1 MKKKNN
7 QLLNQQN
14 KGITLIVLIITI
26 IVLLIISGVT
36 INMALGQNGLL
47 NNSKEAAQKYK
58 ESQEKEELS
67 LILSDYY
74 MAKIQ
79 DDNINLETYLK
90 EKNVTIMDENSD
102 NYVIRYKEYEFTV
115 NKDSMELIDGQ
126 KIGSSENNIDY
137 ILNKIKEDIINK
149 VVEEKQSEING
160 NEMDQISEYII
171 QAQMELILEKYGIIK
186 YDEGNNILGIKL
198 NNTDSYI

>member
-1 MKKKNN
+1 
-7 QLLNQQN
+7 
-14 KGITLIVLIITI
+14 
-26 IVLLIISGVT
+26 
-36 INMALGQNGLL
+36 MALGQNGLL